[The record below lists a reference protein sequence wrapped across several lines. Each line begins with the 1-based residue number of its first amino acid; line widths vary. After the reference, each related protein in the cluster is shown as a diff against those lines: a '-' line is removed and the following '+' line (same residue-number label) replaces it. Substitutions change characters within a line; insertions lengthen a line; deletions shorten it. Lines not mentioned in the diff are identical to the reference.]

1 MANIEK
7 LKQLR
12 ALMAELPEQKV
23 YLDAF
28 WKRGTNP
35 LKDKNDCGTAGCVA
49 GYAIALFCS
58 EIEDIYG
65 DSTPTAYAC
74 NALELTKDELIE
86 IDYTLEDK
94 EYPESFFGGAVEY
107 DYDYE
112 DIFKFESEQAEALF
126 RLDTAIE
133 LFEKK
138 EQANND

>member
-12 ALMAELPEQKV
+12 VLMAELPEQKV
-23 YLDAF
+23 RLDSY
-28 WKRGTNP
+28 WGHGENP

-58 EIEDIYG
+58 EIEDIYA
-65 DSTPTAYAC
+65 DEYPEAKAYK
-74 NALELTKDELIE
+74 ALELTKDELDE
-86 IDYTLEDK
+86 INYTLDNKGYSK
-94 EYPESFFGGAVEY
+94 EFFEGAAEY
-107 DYDYE
+107 DEE
-112 DIFKFESEQAEALF
+112 DIFEFESDRAEALF

-138 EQANND
+138 EQANNE

>member
-23 YLDAF
+23 YLDAY
-28 WKRGTNP
+28 WKLGTNP

-49 GYAIALFCS
+49 GYAIALFCP
-58 EIEDIYG
+58 EIKHLYECVSI
-65 DSTPTAYAC
+65 TPIARE
-74 NALELTKDELIE
+74 ALELTEDELQEIE
-86 IDYTLEDK
+86 IALENN
-94 EYPESFFGGAVEY
+94 EYPESFFGGAAEF
-107 DYDYE
+107 DE
-112 DIFKFESEQAEALF
+112 FAIFEFESEQAEALF

-138 EQANND
+138 EQANNV

>member
-23 YLDAF
+23 CLDIY
-28 WKRGTNP
+28 WKHGNNP
-35 LKDKNDCGTAGCVA
+35 LKNKNDCGTTGCVA
-49 GYAIALFCS
+49 GYAVALFCS

-65 DSTPTAYAC
+65 DSTPTYNAC

-86 IDYTLEDK
+86 INDTLKDK

-107 DYDYE
+107 DYNYK

>member
-28 WKRGTNP
+28 WTRGTNP

-58 EIEDIYG
+58 EIEDIYAEK
-65 DSTPTAYAC
+65 SIVAKAYK
-74 NALELTKDELIE
+74 ALELTEDELHEIE
-86 IDYTLEDK
+86 IALENN
-94 EYPESFFGGAVEY
+94 EYPESFFGGAAEF
-107 DYDYE
+107 DE
-112 DIFKFESEQAEALF
+112 FAIFEFESEQAEALF

-138 EQANND
+138 EQANNV

>member
-58 EIEDIYG
+58 EIEDIYAEESPG
-65 DSTPTAYAC
+65 AKAYK
-74 NALELTKDELIE
+74 ALELTEDEQQEIE
-86 IDYTLEDK
+86 IALENN
-94 EYPESFFGGAVEY
+94 EYPESFFGGAAEF
-107 DYDYE
+107 DE
-112 DIFKFESEQAEALF
+112 FAIFEFESEQAEALF

-138 EQANND
+138 EQANNV